1 MDEFEGLKREVE
13 RLLDMVDSENSDC
26 EEKIA
31 IQEEVGDLPSS
42 SVAVEF
48 LEDEIDRKEEILLA
62 ASCTL
67 LNMISGLDHSFD
79 GNERDMGRLQVEE
92 FRAACLGHKVLV
104 NETEEQTFERA
115 DLIRTLWQKK
125 ILDSVRLAYLQGEKE
140 MPFRP
145 YDQTELEALKTDSG
159 EKVYRLVRK
168 GFREARVAVR
178 TSVDFKPWDLEEGRE
193 CTLSE
198 LLDQLQAL
206 IRGRIRRHA

>member
-67 LNMISGLDHSFD
+67 LNVSSS
-79 GNERDMGRLQVEE
+79 
-92 FRAACLGHKVLV
+92 V
-104 NETEEQTFERA
+104 N
-115 DLIRTLWQKK
+115 L
-125 ILDSVRLAYLQGEKE
+125 
-140 MPFRP
+140 
-145 YDQTELEALKTDSG
+145 
-159 EKVYRLVRK
+159 
-168 GFREARVAVR
+168 
-178 TSVDFKPWDLEEGRE
+178 
-193 CTLSE
+193 
-198 LLDQLQAL
+198 
-206 IRGRIRRHA
+206 

>member
-125 ILDSVRLAYLQGEKE
+125 NSRLCAFGLLTRG
-140 MPFRP
+140 
-145 YDQTELEALKTDSG
+145 
-159 EKVYRLVRK
+159 K
-168 GFREARVAVR
+168 GDAVSSLR
-178 TSVDFKPWDLEEGRE
+178 SNR
-193 CTLSE
+193 
-198 LLDQLQAL
+198 
-206 IRGRIRRHA
+206 IRGTQNGLG